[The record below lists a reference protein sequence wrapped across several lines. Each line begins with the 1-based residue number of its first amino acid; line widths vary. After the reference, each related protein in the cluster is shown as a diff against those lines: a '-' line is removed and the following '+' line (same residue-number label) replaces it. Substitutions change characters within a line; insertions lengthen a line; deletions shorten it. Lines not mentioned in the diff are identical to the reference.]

1 MGGSSIISSV
11 GEMRRGNLR
20 VGRRVSESRCAGQP
34 ASREADAAAAA
45 ALVPHGRVRQNR
57 AGFSSGKVSQS
68 IIRLL
73 V

>member
-34 ASREADAAAAA
+34 ASREADDAAA